1 MRFSLTLLKTA
12 SAVLMLLFSVVSF
25 AKSLPDSKRIDSTS
39 ETFMKQIIMGESDAA
54 FSLIS
59 AYVGVNLEQFTQRGE
74 KITADMNRISKSA
87 GQPLSYSLLKR
98 QSVDSHFYKLTYL
111 VKYRS
116 AALVWELNY
125 YQANKGWHLVDVSFN
140 TNINALFTLID

>member
-1 MRFSLTLLKTA
+1 MTLLKTA

-25 AKSLPDSKRIDSTS
+25 ARSLPDSKRIDSTS
-39 ETFMKQIIMGESDAA
+39 ETFMKQIVMGETDAA

-74 KITADMNRISKSA
+74 KITADMHRISKSA
-87 GQPLSYSLLKR
+87 GKPLSYSLLKK

-116 AALVWELNY
+116 AALVWEMNY
-125 YQANKGWHLVDVSFN
+125 YQATKGWHLVDVSFN